1 MLKNYL
7 KIAFRNLRRQV
18 GFAFINIFGLTI
30 GLACF
35 ILICLFVQHE
45 RSYDSFHDKSERIYR
60 IVEEDPTGFY
70 LGSNLYT
77 DTPAPLLNALLDEFP
92 EVEHVTQLQ
101 KVRALLNTEQKGLYR
116 DGIYASDQFFDVF
129 TFPFAHGNPR
139 TALSEPNTIVLT
151 ESMAQTLFG
160 DTDPLGHSVSVLP
173 SVPWWLTPPSSGTS
187 MSVVGV
193 VEDVP
198 TNSHFSFD
206 YLISLSSSGEYI
218 EDLDQWDNSN
228 YFTYASL
235 HPGQSI
241 EAFESKLAVLARTN
255 LRQNEYYQNNP
266 DEITTH
272 LTQALTDIHLRSQIN
287 GEFGPNGDIKYV
299 YFFSLIAFLI
309 LFIASINYINLTA
322 ARATSRIKEVGVR
335 KSMGARR
342 SQLIGQFMGEAT
354 VPTVLGMVGALMLA
368 ILLLPSFNAMMGRTI
383 AIDLSNNGVL
393 LGGLI
398 LFGLGVGILSGS
410 YPAISLSARHP
421 VKMMNGVMRRNMS
434 MHASRNVL
442 VVTQFAIGI
451 ALIIGTLVM
460 REQLDFMQSA
470 HTGIDRNH
478 VISIEV
484 KDPELRSRFS
494 TLEQSLSSHPGVVA
508 VTASHHNPI
517 YIDAQSSTRAWEGS
531 LEGQSISAYHTS
543 VHHNYVDLFNVELT
557 EGGEINRTHYPD
569 ERVGMLINET
579 LKRQLGWDTA
589 LGKWIE
595 LNGRKGRVVGVMK
608 DFNFQS
614 FHQPVEPLALYLDSS
629 DYSRVLVKAQPQ
641 DLQGTLSFL
650 EMKMVELSPAFPFEY
665 VLLDGAYDRLYERE
679 NMIGSIFS
687 FFTVL
692 ALAIACLGL
701 FGLAAFIASKRR
713 KEMGVR
719 KVLGASTSE
728 ILIMLSREC
737 TRLVGFAFLLSAPLA
752 YFIMRGWLQGF
763 AYRTTIGWK
772 IFALAGGLALVLA
785 LLTVSY
791 QTIKVA
797 IKNPVES
804 LRYE

>member
-7 KIAFRNLRRQV
+7 KISFRNLRRQM

-45 RSYDSFHDKSERIYR
+45 LSYDSFHDKSERIYR

-77 DTPAPLLNALLDEFP
+77 DTPAPLINALIDEFP

-101 KVRALLNTEQKGLYR
+101 KVRALLNTEEKGIYR
-116 DGIYASDQFFDVF
+116 DGIYASEQFFDVF
-129 TFPFAHGNPR
+129 TFPLIHGNPQ
-139 TALSEPNTIVLT
+139 TVLSEPNTIVLS

-160 DTDPLGHSVSVLP
+160 YTDPVGQSVSILP
-173 SVPWWLTPPSSGTS
+173 AVPWWQTPPSSGQS
-187 MSVVGV
+187 MRVAGV

-206 YLISLSSSGEYI
+206 YLISLSSMGEYI

-235 HPGQSI
+235 HPGHSI
-241 EAFESKLAVLARTN
+241 DAFESKLAVLASTHMS
-255 LRQNEYYQNNP
+255 QNEYYQNNP

-272 LTQALTDIHLRSQIN
+272 LAQALTDIHLYSQIN

-299 YFFSLIAFLI
+299 YFFSIIAFLI
-309 LFIASINYINLTA
+309 LFIASINYVNLTA
-322 ARATSRIKEVGVR
+322 ARAASRVKEVGVR

-342 SQLIGQFMGEAT
+342 GQLIGQFMGEAM
-354 VPTVLGMVGALMLA
+354 VPTVLGMIGALVLA

-383 AIDLSNNGVL
+383 TIDLSYNGVL
-393 LGGLI
+393 LGILI
-398 LFGLGVGILSGS
+398 LFGLGLGILSGS

-421 VKMMNGVMRRNMS
+421 VKMMKGVMRRNMG
-434 MHASRNVL
+434 MNASRNML
-442 VVTQFAIGI
+442 VITQFAIGI

-460 REQLDFMQSA
+460 REQLNFIQSA
-470 HTGIDRNH
+470 NTGIDRNH

-494 TLEQSLSSHPGVVA
+494 TLEQSLNSHPGVVA

-531 LEGQSISAYHTS
+531 LGEQSVSAYHTS
-543 VHHNYVDLFNVELT
+543 VHHNFADLFDIELI
-557 EGGEINRTHYPD
+557 EGAEINRAQYPD
-569 ERVGMLINET
+569 ERIGMLINET
-579 LKRQLGWDTA
+579 MRQQLGWDMA
-589 LGKWIE
+589 IGKWVE
-595 LNGRKGRVVGVMK
+595 LNGRKGHVVGVMK

-614 FHQPVEPLALYLDSS
+614 FHQQVGPLALFLDSS

-641 DLQGTLSFL
+641 DLQGTISFL
-650 EMKMVELSPAFPFEY
+650 EDRMAELSPAFPFEY

-679 NMIGSIFS
+679 NMTGRIFS
-687 FFTVL
+687 FFTIL
-692 ALAIACLGL
+692 ALVIACLGL
-701 FGLAAFIASKRR
+701 FGLAAFIASKRT

-719 KVLGASTSE
+719 KVLGASTGE

-737 TRLVGFAFLLSAPLA
+737 TRLVGIAFLLGAPLA
-752 YFIMRGWLQGF
+752 YFLIQGWLQGF
-763 AYRTTIGWK
+763 AYRTTIGWQT
-772 IFALAGGLALVLA
+772 FALAGGLALFLA